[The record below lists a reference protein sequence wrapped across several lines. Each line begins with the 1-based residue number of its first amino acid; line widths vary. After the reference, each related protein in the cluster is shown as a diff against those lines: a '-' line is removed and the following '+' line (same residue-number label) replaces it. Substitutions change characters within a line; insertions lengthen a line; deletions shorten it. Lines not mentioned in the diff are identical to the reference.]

1 VTASPDILEALL
13 RPPSGDDAIDRKALA
28 SLLVEIAESLKPELR
43 TERNGVTPRDL
54 QLEQLRTLLVGRE
67 IETVWRLAGV
77 VDDPERLAAAIGRI
91 LPTAIAQATS
101 DERMGH
107 VLAPVMEKAAESSIR
122 NDPKTLVNILYPT
135 IVPAIRKSIGE
146 TIDEMFQRVN
156 QALKY
161 SLTLRGLKWRWEAW
175 RTGRPFAEVVLKHT
189 LVYQVEHAFLVHRHT
204 GLLIAHVAAE
214 NAVSQDPQLVS
225 SMLVA
230 IQDFVR
236 DSFSGAEH
244 QGVDSVQLGELRL
257 WSEPGPFA
265 LLVAVIRG
273 DPPEGLHDTM
283 RNTLSR
289 IHAERYHALESFDGD
304 SAGLGDVEA
313 RLREL
318 VALGEHAPP
327 RTRVAR
333 VLILGSLSLL
343 LIGAVAWAAWWWHN
357 QQLWEGYLERL
368 RAQPGIVI
376 SEAGKRDG
384 KFVVSGLRDPLAI
397 DPRALLGEAGID
409 PARVTTHFEPYQ
421 ALDPQSVLRRLNA
434 ALDPPPSVTLAI
446 AGDRIVAQGSAPR
459 VWLDRAHAVA
469 QALPAGSPA
478 FDLAGVRNE
487 DEADEQK
494 WQAYLKWLRS
504 EPGIVVTKSE
514 ARDGKFAVSGL
525 RDPLAVDPL
534 VLLVAMG
541 IDPERVEAH
550 FEPYQGLDPQSMLKR
565 LTVTLDPP
573 PGVTLAIDGDRIVAQ
588 GSAPRAWLDQAHA
601 VARGLPAGAPG
612 FDLAGVRNQDEA
624 DEQQWQAYVDRLRA
638 EPGIMISRAEAR
650 DGKFFLSGLR
660 DPLAVDPLK
669 LLAEAGIDPALVE
682 AHFEPYEGL
691 DPQFVLK
698 RLQASLNPP
707 PGVTFAIDGGRI
719 VAKGSAPS
727 PWISRARKVGNA
739 LPAGAPVFDV
749 SAVRDISEGAL
760 GKLRD
765 AIQARSINFDSGKSL
780 PAAGQEQVLDEIA
793 NDLNELVKLSS
804 TLHAVTRMTLTGHA
818 DSQGQGTSN
827 LSLSVARAEAVR
839 ALLKKR
845 GVDPDLLQV
854 RGAGQLEPLQDDTSA
869 AAAAAR
875 SANRRVSFSIGFE
888 EEP

>member
-1 VTASPDILEALL
+1 VSTYPDILEALL

-43 TERNGVTPRDL
+43 AERNGVTPRDL

-67 IETVWRLAGV
+67 IETVWRLAGT

-91 LPTAIAQATS
+91 LPTAIARATS

-107 VLAPVMEKAAESSIR
+107 VLAPVMERAAESSIR
-122 NDPKTLVNILYPT
+122 SDPTTLVNILYPT

-146 TIDEMFQRVN
+146 SIDEMFQRVN

-189 LVYQVEHAFLVHRHT
+189 LVYQVEHVFLVHRHT

-273 DPPEGLHDTM
+273 DPPEGLHDTL
-283 RNTLSR
+283 RDTLTR
-289 IHAERYHALESFDGD
+289 IHAERHHALESFNGD
-304 SAGLGDVEA
+304 SEGLGDVEA
-313 RLREL
+313 RLRDL

-327 RTRVAR
+327 RVGLAR
-333 VLILGSLSLL
+333 LVFWGLVLLL
-343 LIGAVAWAAWWWHN
+343 LILAGTWAAWWWHN
-357 QQLWEGYLERL
+357 QQLWQGYLERL

-376 SEAGKRDG
+376 TEAGKRDG
-384 KFVVSGLRDPLAI
+384 KFVVSGLRDPLAA
-397 DPRALLGEAGID
+397 DPQAVLREAGVN
-409 PARVTTHFEPYQ
+409 PAWVVESWIPYQ
-421 ALDPQSVLRRLNA
+421 GLDPQSVLKRLDA
-434 ALDPPPSVTLAI
+434 TLEPPPSVTLAI
-446 AGDRIVAQGSAPR
+446 EGNRIVAQGSAPR
-459 VWLDRAHAVA
+459 AWLDRAHAVA
-469 QALPAGSPA
+469 QALPAGSPG

-504 EPGIVVTKSE
+504 EPGIVITKSE
-514 ARDGKFAVSGL
+514 ARDGKFLVSGL

-541 IDPERVEAH
+541 IDPARVETH

-565 LTVTLDPP
+565 LTVTLNPP
-573 PGVTLAIDGDRIVAQ
+573 PGVTLTIDGNRIVAQ
-588 GSAPRAWLDQAHA
+588 GSAPRAWLDRAHA
-601 VARGLPAGAPG
+601 VAEALPAGAPG
-612 FDLAGVRNQDEA
+612 FDLAGVRNEDEA
-624 DEQQWQAYVDRLRA
+624 DEQQLQAYVDRLRA

-650 DGKFFLSGLR
+650 DGKLFLSGLR

-669 LLAEAGIDPALVE
+669 LLTEAGIDPARVE

-707 PGVTFAIDGGRI
+707 PGMTFAIEGDRI
-719 VAKGSAPS
+719 VAQGSAPS
-727 PWISRARKVGNA
+727 PWISRARKVGSS
-739 LPAGAPVFDV
+739 LPAGAPVLDL

-765 AIQARSINFDSGKSL
+765 VIQARSINFDSGKSL

-793 NDLNELVKLSS
+793 SELNELVKLSS
-804 TLHAVTRMTLTGHA
+804 TLHAVIRVTLTGHA

-854 RGAGQLEPLQDDTSA
+854 RGAGQLEPLADDTSA